1 MSEKG
6 TFSPKVVGE
15 IYFIGYG
22 GEGIYESKK
31 VFPEIYLSN
40 CNGIT
45 LLHVKYILKYT
56 GQVLREYTV
65 AGNFTIE
72 TFLKIN
78 IKECDQKESD
88 KNDI

>member
-1 MSEKG
+1 MSKKDTNEQQ
-6 TFSPKVVGE
+6 VVGVIHFPDNHFE
-15 IYFIGYG
+15 NIFEKENVY
-22 GEGIYESKK
+22 
-31 VFPEIYLSN
+31 PEIYLSN

-88 KNDI
+88 KK